1 MVISVATQKGGV
13 GKTTTTISLAA
24 GLGRAGK
31 RILVVDIDFQA
42 NASKVL
48 LSEFQKIR
56 PEETVYRTIIN
67 RDPLPIHPTT
77 VPNVDIVPSHILLSD
92 TDIKLT
98 TAKDHR
104 EERLHKQ
111 LAEVQSAY
119 DHVLIDCPPSLNWLV
134 LNAFTASDKL
144 LIVVEPGYFELDS
157 LVQISKTVEEVREY
171 FNARLALL
179 GILFTK
185 SDSTINSRV
194 SLKVL
199 RQTYTEQV
207 LDTTIPRNTDIR
219 DATMNRQ
226 DIFAYAP
233 DSKSAQAYQRLI
245 EELAL

>member
-13 GKTTTTISLAA
+13 GKTTNTISLAA
-24 GLGRAGK
+24 GLGRVGK

-111 LAEVQSAY
+111 LAAVQGSY

-171 FNARLALL
+171 FNPRLALL

-185 SDSTINSRV
+185 SDPTINSRV

-245 EELAL
+245 EELVL

>member
-56 PEETVYRTIIN
+56 PEETVYRTIIH
-67 RDPLPIHPTT
+67 RQPLPIHPTT

-111 LAEVQSAY
+111 LTAVQGGY

-171 FNARLALL
+171 FNPRLELL

-185 SDSTINSRV
+185 SDPTVNSRE
-194 SLKVL
+194 SLKIL
-199 RQTYTEQV
+199 RQTYTNQV
-207 LDTTIPRNTDIR
+207 FNTTIPRNTDIR

-226 DIFAYAP
+226 DIFAYDP
-233 DSKSAQAYQRLI
+233 LSKSAQAYQRLI

>member
-24 GLGRAGK
+24 GLGRVDK

-48 LSEFQKIR
+48 LPEFQKIR
-56 PEETVYRTIIN
+56 PEDTIYRTIIN
-67 RDPLPIHPTT
+67 REPLPIHPTSI
-77 VPNVDIVPSHILLSD
+77 PNVDIVPSHILLAD

-104 EERLHKQ
+104 EERLHKE
-111 LAEVQSAY
+111 LAGVQSSY

-134 LNAFTASDKL
+134 LNALTASDRL

-171 FNARLALL
+171 FNPQLELL

-185 SDSTINSRV
+185 SDPTVNSRT
-194 SLKVL
+194 SLKIL

-207 LDTTIPRNTDIR
+207 LDTVIPRNTDIR

-233 DSKSAQAYQRLI
+233 HSKSAQAYKRLI